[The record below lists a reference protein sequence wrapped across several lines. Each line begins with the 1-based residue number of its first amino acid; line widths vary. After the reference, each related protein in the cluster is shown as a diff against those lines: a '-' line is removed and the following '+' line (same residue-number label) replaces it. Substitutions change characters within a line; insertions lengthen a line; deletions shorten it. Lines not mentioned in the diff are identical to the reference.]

1 MPNPVVHF
9 EIIGQDAE
17 ALQQYYRDLFGW
29 SLAPMAPDVPY
40 GLVRPEETGSGI
52 GGGVGA
58 NMAGGAMVT
67 VYVQVD
73 DIQAALDRAAERWA
87 ARSSSPPTV
96 IPGTVTFALF
106 KDIEGNIVGPRRLGD
121 AAGGVRRRPG

>member
-9 EIIGQDAE
+9 EITGKDAE

-29 SLAPMAPDVPY
+29 SLTPMAPEVPY
-40 GLVRPEETGSGI
+40 GLVGPEETGGGI

-58 NMAGGAMVT
+58 SMDGASLLT

-73 DIQAALDRAAERWA
+73 DIQGALDRAVELGGEVVQ
-87 ARSSSPPTV
+87 PPTV
-96 IPGTVTFALF
+96 IPGTVTYAQFR
-106 KDIEGNIVGPRRLGD
+106 DIEGNLVGL
-121 AAGGVRRRPG
+121 AASETPPAE

>member
-9 EIIGQDAE
+9 EITGKDAE

-29 SLAPMAPDVPY
+29 SLTPMAPDVPY
-40 GLVRPEETGSGI
+40 GLVSPEETGGGI

-58 NMAGGAMVT
+58 SMDGASLLT

-73 DIQAALDRAAERWA
+73 DIQGALDRAVELGGEVVQ
-87 ARSSSPPTV
+87 PPTV
-96 IPGTVTFALF
+96 IPGTVTFAHF
-106 KDIEGNIVGPRRLGD
+106 RDIEGNLVGL
-121 AAGGVRRRPG
+121 AASETPPAE

>member
-29 SLAPMAPDVPY
+29 SLTPMAPDVPY
-40 GLVRPEETGSGI
+40 GLVLPEETGAGI

-58 NMAGGAMVT
+58 NMAGCAMVT
-67 VYVQVD
+67 VYVQVE
-73 DIQAALDRAAERWA
+73 DIQAALDRAAELGGEIVQ
-87 ARSSSPPTV
+87 PPTV

-106 KDIEGNIVGPRRLGD
+106 KDIEGNIVGL
-121 AAGGVRRRPG
+121 AASETPPEE

>member
-9 EIIGQDAE
+9 EITGQDAE

-29 SLAPMAPDVPY
+29 SLTPMAPEVPY
-40 GLVRPEETGSGI
+40 GLVRPEETGDGI

-58 NMAGGAMVT
+58 SMDGASLLT

-73 DIQAALDRAAERWA
+73 DIQGALDRAVELGGEVVQ
-87 ARSSSPPTV
+87 PPTV
-96 IPGTVTFALF
+96 IPGTVTYAQFR
-106 KDIEGNIVGPRRLGD
+106 DIEGHLVGL
-121 AAGGVRRRPG
+121 AASETPPAE

>member
-9 EIIGQDAE
+9 EITGQDAE

-29 SLAPMAPDVPY
+29 SLPPMAPDVPY
-40 GLVRPEETGSGI
+40 GLVRPEETGGGI

-58 NMAGGAMVT
+58 SMDGASLLT

-73 DIQAALDRAAERWA
+73 DIQGALDRAVQLGGEVVQPPP
-87 ARSSSPPTV
+87 SSRGPSPTPSS
-96 IPGTVTFALF
+96 GTSRATRGA
-106 KDIEGNIVGPRRLGD
+106 RRLGD
-121 AAGGVRRRPG
+121 AARRVRHGLG